1 MLSADFTEHRLA
13 WIDRSPTW
21 LASPPPSPV
30 RELRLPTPV
39 QFRQLYERARTYNN
53 MLATIVALAGLT
65 GARRGELIGLRWS
78 DIDWEKKRLQIIH
91 SVTEV
96 HGVLYVGPTKTRV
109 NRSLALDASSI
120 YILQEERA
128 YVDARAEAVREIIG
142 PDAFVLS
149 EVPDGSKPQS
159 TCVQ

>member
-1 MLSADFTEHRLA
+1 
-13 WIDRSPTW
+13 
-21 LASPPPSPV
+21 
-30 RELRLPTPV
+30 
-39 QFRQLYERARTYNN
+39 